1 MKKIQSTW
9 LHDLYRTPWNDIPRL
24 CKKGWEKPEQ
34 IVPGFHFPE
43 VEAYDKA
50 IEFIQA
56 RRNQEP
62 PSHANGPELK
72 DWYTRRGFTQEGE

>member
-1 MKKIQSTW
+1 MKKFKALGYTIC
-9 LHDLYRTPWNDIPRL
+9 IVPRGTTFRAYV
-24 CKKGWEKPEQ
+24 KKGGEPEQ